1 MTPRDAEARI
11 RDILTAIE
19 AIRRI
24 EEQQLQADVAGAA
37 VQFHLVVI
45 GEAIR
50 NIDPARRAQ
59 VAFPWEAAIG
69 LRNRIAHEYFR
80 VDRAILTETLREP
93 LADLHRACLT
103 LLAVDRSD
111 QTEPT

>member
-1 MTPRDAEARI
+1 VNPRGAEVRI

-19 AIRRI
+19 AIQRI
-24 EEQQLQADVAGAA
+24 EEAQLEADIAGAA

-50 NIDPARRAQ
+50 NIDPDRRAQ

-80 VDRAILTETLREP
+80 VDRAVLAETLREP
-93 LADLHRACLT
+93 LADLRLACLT
-103 LLAVDRSD
+103 LLAPERPDDVG
-111 QTEPT
+111 TP